1 MRWLLIGL
9 VVSMASPAVAAIFE
23 VDLYESGDA
32 LITRDTQ
39 QDIDWLDVTLTTGLG
54 GVPAVV
60 AGAGGWVDEGWR
72 LATTSELCSFLI
84 RASGH
89 ALTCP
94 GQTYEQG
101 SFGQPVLDL
110 LGVTVSR
117 EQPYG
122 IGTLYSDQIW
132 ASFDDGD
139 PSDGPG
145 GLELSVDTHSDS
157 WVQTF
162 IETRD
167 DRSYSSVLLVR
178 AIPEP
183 STGTVCGLGLAVL
196 AGCRRAASRVA

>member
-1 MRWLLIGL
+1 MRWLSIAL
-9 VVSMASPAVAAIFE
+9 VVSLASPAVGAIFE
-23 VDLYESGDA
+23 ADLYVGGDA
-32 LITRDTQ
+32 LITRDTELGL
-39 QDIDWLDVTLTTGLG
+39 DWLDVTSTTGLG
-54 GVPAVV
+54 GAPAVL

-72 LATTSELCSFLI
+72 LANEAELCSFLS

-94 GQTYEQG
+94 GQTYEPG

-122 IGTLYSDQIW
+122 SGTLYSDQIW

-145 GLELSVDTHSDS
+145 GLELSVDTHSDG

-162 IETRD
+162 LETRD

-183 STGTVCGLGLAVL
+183 STGTIFGLGLAVL
-196 AGCRRAASRVA
+196 AAYRRAASRVA